1 MASGIGACDFKGSGR
16 EVGSVDFGG
25 RQFFGEGESDAAGAS
40 SDVGDAQVRVGRE
53 FLCASPLNRNEVER
67 RLNQVFGLRARNEDC
82 RGDDEIHTPEFLV
95 ASDVLRG
102 DSAGSLSE
110 SSFVPGLLIAGKLAL
125 RMRVEIRAVAV
136 EREHEQ
142 GFGGQ
147 AWRGN
152 IRSG

>member
-16 EVGSVDFGG
+16 EVGSVNFGG

-67 RLNQVFGLRARNEDC
+67 RLNQVFGLRARNEDG
-82 RGDDEIHTPEFLV
+82 RGNDEIHTPEFLV
-95 ASDVLRG
+95 ASDLLRG

-110 SSFVPGLLIAGKLAL
+110 RSFVPPFLLTAQLPL
-125 RMRVEIRAVAV
+125 RTHLELLHPA
-136 EREHEQ
+136 
-142 GFGGQ
+142 
-147 AWRGN
+147 
-152 IRSG
+152 SS